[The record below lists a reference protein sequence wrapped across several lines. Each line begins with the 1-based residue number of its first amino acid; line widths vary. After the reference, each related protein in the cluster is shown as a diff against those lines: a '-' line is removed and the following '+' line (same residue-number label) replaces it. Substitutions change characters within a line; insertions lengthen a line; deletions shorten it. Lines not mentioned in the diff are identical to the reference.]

1 MYLLDFPPEIILC
14 IADKL
19 DQARD
24 LLMLACVNRATCDRL
39 LVYLYRFNVR
49 HQRSSALFW
58 GVLQGDSQFVEMML
72 RSYRADANTTDDKYR
87 TPIFYAILTKNETI
101 FRTLLFDVKSEYQ
114 LARPPQTDSTDI
126 RH

>member
-24 LLMLACVNRATCDRL
+24 LLKLACLNRATNAL
-39 LVYLYRFNVR
+39 LLEYLYKFNVR

-58 GVLQGDSQFVEMML
+58 VSFKATSSLW
-72 RSYRADANTTDDKYR
+72 R
-87 TPIFYAILTKNETI
+87 
-101 FRTLLFDVKSEYQ
+101 
-114 LARPPQTDSTDI
+114 
-126 RH
+126 